1 MIQTCEK
8 AIEILFG
15 LKTEAIVLAF
25 FNIEK
30 FNFAKQVVA
39 FVGLNLKHSQSCTFI
54 HCASRISRTGN
65 VNNLCKKLIICLR
78 YVCLNTISHAVFST
92 ACSYTLRNVHK
103 HYIFISYLTIF
114 CSFIYIKL

>member
-39 FVGLNLKHSQSCTFI
+39 FAGLNLKHSQSCTFI

-65 VNNLCKKLIICLR
+65 VNNLCKKLIICLC
-78 YVCLNTISHAVFST
+78 YVCLNTISHAVFFQQQAHIRFVMCT
-92 ACSYTLRNVHK
+92 N
-103 HYIFISYLTIF
+103 TI
-114 CSFIYIKL
+114 